1 VGLGWG
7 RRCRCKACELMDLDD
22 VVAAARTEPAWGEA
36 IEDVLGGQDR
46 GVHLAVLVEPYLQFV
61 LDRTKTIESRFSRR
75 RCPPFGRVS
84 EGDVILLKRAGGPVI
99 GLCTVSD
106 VWSYQVEPGTLTEIR
121 DRFGSA
127 IQPQDGFWDDRR
139 EAAFA
144 TLMRVEGARTLPDIR
159 VPKRDRRGWV
169 VLREQRTPYL
179 L

>member
-1 VGLGWG
+1 
-7 RRCRCKACELMDLDD
+7 MHLDD
-22 VVAAARTEPAWGEA
+22 VLAAAEPQPAWVEV
-36 IEDVLGGQDR
+36 IEQLLQGRDR

-61 LDRTKTIESRFSRR
+61 LDRTKTVESRFSRR

-84 EGDVILLKRAGGPVI
+84 EGDVILLKRAAGPVI

-106 VWSYQVEPGTLTEIR
+106 VWSYHLDPRTLTEIR
-121 DRFGSA
+121 DRFGA
-127 IQPQDGFWDDRR
+127 ALQPQGGFWEDRR

-144 TLMRVEGARTLPDIR
+144 TLMRIEGAQTLPDIR

-169 VLREQRTPYL
+169 VLRDQRVPDL

>member
-1 VGLGWG
+1 
-7 RRCRCKACELMDLDD
+7 MHLDD
-22 VVAAARTEPAWGEA
+22 VLAAAEPQPAWAEVTEQLLQGP
-36 IEDVLGGQDR
+36 DR
-46 GVHLAVLVEPYLQFV
+46 GVHLAVLVEPYLQFI
-61 LDRTKTIESRFSRR
+61 LDRTKTVESRFSRR

-106 VWSYQVEPGTLTEIR
+106 VWSYHLDPRTLTEIR
-121 DRFGSA
+121 GRFGAA
-127 IQPQDGFWDDRR
+127 IQPQNGFWEDRR

-144 TLMRVEGARTLPDIR
+144 TLMRIDGARALPDIR

-169 VLREQRTPYL
+169 VLRDQKIPDL